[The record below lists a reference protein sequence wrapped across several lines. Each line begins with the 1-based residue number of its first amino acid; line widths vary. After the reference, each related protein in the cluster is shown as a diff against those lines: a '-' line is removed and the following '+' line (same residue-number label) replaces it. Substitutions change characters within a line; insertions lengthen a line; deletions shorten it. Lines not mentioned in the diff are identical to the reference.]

1 MRQVQYK
8 RAEILKPV
16 RLMDEA
22 RRAHWTIIK
31 FRASALI
38 CYILLEKSKCTTEK
52 QKQLKLCAPELK
64 QAYC

>member
-8 RAEILKPV
+8 RAEILIPV

-22 RRAHWTIIK
+22 HKAHWTIIK

-38 CYILLEKSKCTTEK
+38 CYILLEKFKCTTEK
-52 QKQLKLCAPELK
+52 QKKKKKEK
-64 QAYC
+64 N

>member
-52 QKQLKLCAPELK
+52 QK
-64 QAYC
+64 